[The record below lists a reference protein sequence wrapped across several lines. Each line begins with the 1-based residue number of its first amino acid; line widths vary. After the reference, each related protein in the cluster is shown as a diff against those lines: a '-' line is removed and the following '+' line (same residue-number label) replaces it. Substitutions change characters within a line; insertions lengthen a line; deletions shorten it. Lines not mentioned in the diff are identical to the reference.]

1 LPHLLEPRQLIDAG
15 AADDAEH
22 GLGHEDALTRAD
34 IPWADAA

>member
-1 LPHLLEPRQLIDAG
+1 LPHLLEPGQIINAG

-22 GLGHEDALTRAD
+22 SLGHEHALTRAD